1 MLASTSAMPHHHQ
14 WQDEPPEGKLFWNK
28 SFDQRYGDE
37 EDMASNAMF
46 QSPEEIQR
54 LRLLLKNDPEF
65 ETSSSWPNLVEWC
78 TTCTSTRLVRLI
90 LPKEE
95 NKVLE
100 PVAEK
105 EEAIVA
111 VCKLEEEDSSCE
123 ATAKDACT
131 QTPQRRRRRGGRGSR
146 MRRLLA
152 FQLMLTQKKGLPL
165 SRLLTLK
172 ESDTGISKRKELR
185 RLQEETA
192 SPVLRRKIIK
202 VVKVEENEVKDG
214 LVDLKKEE
222 EGCFSMGALSGGSTT
237 FTPRSSQ
244 PDVAVPTLDSVPLP
258 TISSSP
264 HLSPP
269 SYLWLPMHP
278 STSFYSSPPC
288 GLMPGHQW
296 LICGTCHSWG
306 SVIMT

>member
-1 MLASTSAMPHHHQ
+1 MLASTSDMHHHHQ
-14 WQDEPPEGKLFWNK
+14 WQGEPPEGKLFWNK

-46 QSPEEIQR
+46 QSPEEIER
-54 LRLLLKNDPEF
+54 LRLLLEKDPEF

-78 TTCTSTRLVRLI
+78 STCTSTRLVRLV
-90 LPKEE
+90 LPEVE
-95 NKVLE
+95 NKVME

-105 EEAIVA
+105 EEEIVA
-111 VCKLEEEDSSCE
+111 VCKVEEEDSSCE

-131 QTPQRRRRRGGRGSR
+131 QTPRRRRRGGRGSR

-152 FQLMLTQKKGLPL
+152 FQLLLTEKKGLPL

-172 ESDTGISKRKELR
+172 ESGFPKRKEQR
-185 RLQEETA
+185 RLQEESA
-192 SPVLRRKIIK
+192 SPMLSRKGIK
-202 VVKVEENEVKDG
+202 VVKTEENEVKAG

-222 EGCFSMGALSGGSTT
+222 EECLRMEASTGGSTT

-244 PDVAVPTLDSVPLP
+244 PDVAVPTLDSIPLP
-258 TISSSP
+258 NMSPSP

-269 SYLWLPMHP
+269 SYVWLPMP
-278 STSFYSSPPC
+278 PYTSFYSSPQC
-288 GLMPGHQW
+288 ALMPGHQW
-296 LICGTCHSWG
+296 VICGACHSWG
-306 SVIMT
+306 SVFMT